1 MAQILYVNNR
11 GAPIRVLVSGQ
22 LNSTYD
28 DDMGLVQLLHCG
40 VERVVDGDDN
50 EIADNDCSIFCSP
63 NKEILTR
70 DVLSTL
76 QKKVSFQSHPEYY
89 GTRSFIRTK
98 IIKSCIMLSNMMHVA
113 NTECVKFGGSCDIG
127 VS

>member
-76 QKKVSFQSHPEYY
+76 QKKSVFP
-89 GTRSFIRTK
+89 
-98 IIKSCIMLSNMMHVA
+98 VA
-113 NTECVKFGGSCDIG
+113 SGILRNKKLH
-127 VS
+127 